1 MDIDLLTEQR
11 ISLTQLAHEQDVS
24 LTTAWRW
31 VQAGRRGHRLESFHV
46 GGRKYT
52 TREAF
57 ARWVKATNPHAPSL
71 ASMRSAA
78 RQRQIDEAV
87 QSLIDAELLPPNLVR
102 APLSAARSTSQNASS
117 SGNRRCKRA

>member
-1 MDIDLLTEQR
+1 MPDLLTEQR
-11 ISLTQLAHEQDVS
+11 ISLTQLAHEQCVS

-31 VQAGRRGHRLESFHV
+31 VQAGRRGHRLESFHL
-46 GGRKYT
+46 GGRKWT

-78 RQRQIDEAV
+78 RQRQIAAANLV
-87 QSLIDAELLPPNLVR
+87 LANAGLLPTKV
-102 APLSAARSTSQNASS
+102 ASP
-117 SGNRRCKRA
+117 ALLEP